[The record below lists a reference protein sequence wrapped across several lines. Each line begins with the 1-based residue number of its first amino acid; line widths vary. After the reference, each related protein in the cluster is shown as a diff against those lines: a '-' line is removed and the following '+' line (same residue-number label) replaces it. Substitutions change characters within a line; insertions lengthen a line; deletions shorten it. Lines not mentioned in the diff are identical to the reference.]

1 MSIKINNQDILLI
14 CFYGPE
20 STGKS
25 TMAKKIAAHFKT
37 EWVPE
42 VAREIVESNDFTL
55 EDIKKIGF
63 AQNQRIKEKLP
74 VANRILIC
82 DTDIITTRIYSDHYL
97 GSAPQEL
104 DALEKEFTFD
114 RYFLFDIDVPWVAD
128 GMRDLSGQREKMMN
142 KFRRALESRNIAYTL
157 VTGNYEEREKSLVRE
172 IETMI
177 N

>member
-1 MSIKINNQDILLI
+1 MSIEINNHDVLLI

-25 TMAKKIAAHFKT
+25 TMAKKLAAHFKT

-42 VAREIVESNDFTL
+42 VAREMLKSNDFSL
-55 EDIKKIGF
+55 EDIRKIGF
-63 AQNQRIKEKLP
+63 AQNQRIKQKLP

-82 DTDIITTRIYSDHYL
+82 DTDIITTRIYSEYYL

-104 DALEKEFTFD
+104 DTLEKEFTFD

-128 GMRDLSGQREKMMN
+128 GMRDLSEKRLEMLTN
-142 KFRRALESRNIAYTL
+142 FRDALNTRNIPYIL
-157 VTGNYEEREKSLVRE
+157 VTGNYEEREKFLIRE
-172 IETMI
+172 IEKMI
-177 N
+177 L